1 MSAMIFND
9 AFNLSKIIS
18 RTSAL
23 FKLGNWVV
31 SLLTKLLSTL
41 FKNKA
46 NSSQSVSVSRILF
59 FTRFLLSVIFFGNY
73 SAPPSMMRVPTA
85 LIFHKLDF
93 RLIPNQC

>member
-46 NSSQSVSVSRILF
+46 NSSQSVS
-59 FTRFLLSVIFFGNY
+59 
-73 SAPPSMMRVPTA
+73 
-85 LIFHKLDF
+85 
-93 RLIPNQC
+93 

>member
-46 NSSQSVSVSRILF
+46 SSSQSVSVSRILF
-59 FTRFLLSVIFFGNY
+59 FTRFLLSVIFFAT
-73 SAPPSMMRVPTA
+73 STLPFTQVSD
-85 LIFHKLDF
+85 LDF
-93 RLIPNQC
+93 EVEFIV